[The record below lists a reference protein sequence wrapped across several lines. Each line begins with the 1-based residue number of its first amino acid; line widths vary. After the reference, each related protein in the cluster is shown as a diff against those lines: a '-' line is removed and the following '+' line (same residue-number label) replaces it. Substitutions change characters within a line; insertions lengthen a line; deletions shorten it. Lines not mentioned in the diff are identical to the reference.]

1 MSMTS
6 SDVSPSSQ
14 SLTVIVTGASRGI
27 GKEIASL
34 FAQAGYRLLLTA
46 RDTARLQQT
55 VTDLTQTYPHAIIHG
70 QAADLSISQEAIQ
83 FGRWCLSYGE
93 PDILINNAGQ
103 FLPGSLGEEPEG
115 QLEQQLA
122 VNLYS
127 AYHLTRTLLPDMIQ
141 RGSGH
146 IFTICSIASLKP
158 YAQGGSYSIS
168 KYALHG
174 FTQNLREELK
184 PTGVKVTGVYP
195 GAVLTDSW
203 GDFDNSTGRILE
215 PADIAKM
222 IFQAAHLSPQA
233 CVEEIVIR
241 PRLGDL

>member
-1 MSMTS
+1 
-6 SDVSPSSQ
+6 
-14 SLTVIVTGASRGI
+14 
-27 GKEIASL
+27 
-34 FAQAGYRLLLTA
+34 

-203 GDFDNSTGRILE
+203 GDFDNSTGRIME